1 MSASD
6 QNAQITLVEKR
17 PVVTP
22 RLGERGGGGLHI
34 SALPN
39 SLLSYEAH
47 ILKSWDS

>member
-22 RLGERGGGGLHI
+22 RLGERGGRRI
-34 SALPN
+34 A
-39 SLLSYEAH
+39 YICIAQ
-47 ILKSWDS
+47 